1 MILPPLPEENRQFLF
16 GPSSDCG
23 YTAEQMRKYALLA
36 IKTVCGG
43 KHRGPKFS
51 AKDVAYIRELYAQG
65 FAYKAVNRQIEM
77 SEATFFNI
85 VHRKGA
91 YK

>member
-1 MILPPLPEENRQFLF
+1 MGMILPPLPVPTYDAYF
-16 GPSSDCG
+16 
-23 YTAEQMRKYALLA
+23 YTKEDMQAYALLA

-65 FAYKAVNRQIEM
+65 FAYKAVNSQIEM
-77 SEATFFNI
+77 CEATFFKI
-85 VHRKGA
+85 VHRRGA

>member
-1 MILPPLPEENRQFLF
+1 MILPPLPESHLNNKVEKF
-16 GPSSDCG
+16 
-23 YTAEQMRKYALLA
+23 YTAADMAFYGGLC
-36 IKTVCGG
+36 IKAVCGG

-65 FAYKAVNRQIEM
+65 FAYKAVSRQIEM
-77 SEATFFNI
+77 SEATFYNI
-85 VHRKGA
+85 TKRRGA

>member
-1 MILPPLPEENRQFLF
+1 MILPPLPEPLAN
-16 GPSSDCG
+16 G
-23 YTAEQMRKYALLA
+23 YYAEECMCKYALLA

-43 KHRGPKFS
+43 KHTKKFS
-51 AKDVAYIRELYAQG
+51 ERDVAIIRSLHEQG

-77 SEATFFNI
+77 SEATFYNI
-85 VHRKGA
+85 IKRKGA

>member
-1 MILPPLPEENRQFLF
+1 MILPPIPPFDSGKSYEEEMQAYGEL
-16 GPSSDCG
+16 CV
-23 YTAEQMRKYALLA
+23 
-36 IKTVCGG
+36 KTVCGG

>member
-1 MILPPLPEENRQFLF
+1 MNLPPVPQWNPGVPYHL
-16 GPSSDCG
+16 
-23 YTAEQMRKYALLA
+23 QMQAYGELCV
-36 IKTVCGG
+36 KTVCGG

>member
-1 MILPPLPEENRQFLF
+1 MILPPFPEPLSN
-16 GPSSDCG
+16 G
-23 YTAEQMRKYALLA
+23 YYDTELMAAYALKA

-51 AKDVAYIRELYAQG
+51 AKDVAYIRELHAQG

-85 VHRKGA
+85 VQRRGA

>member
-1 MILPPLPEENRQFLF
+1 MILPPLPEPLSN
-16 GPSSDCG
+16 G
-23 YTAEQMRKYALLA
+23 YYAEECMCQYALLA

-51 AKDVAYIRELYAQG
+51 ERDVAIIRSLHEQG

-77 SEATFFNI
+77 SEATFYNI
-85 VHRKGA
+85 TKRRGA

>member
-1 MILPPLPEENRQFLF
+1 MNLPPLPETHLNNKVEKF
-16 GPSSDCG
+16 
-23 YTAEQMRKYALLA
+23 YTAADMHFYGELC

-51 AKDVAYIRELYAQG
+51 PKDVAYIRELHAQG
-65 FAYKAVNRQIEM
+65 FSYKAVNRQIEM
-77 SEATFFNI
+77 SEPTFYNV
-85 VHRKGA
+85 VHHKGA

>member
-1 MILPPLPEENRQFLF
+1 MILPPLPETHLNNKVEKF
-16 GPSSDCG
+16 
-23 YTAEQMRKYALLA
+23 YTAADMANYGKLCVTT
-36 IKTVCGG
+36 ICGG

>member
-1 MILPPLPEENRQFLF
+1 MILPPLQSHDHPIFPLMKWTDLEM
-16 GPSSDCG
+16 D
-23 YTAEQMRKYALLA
+23 AIKAYALLA
-36 IKTVCGG
+36 IKQHFG
-43 KHRGPKFS
+43 KGKRGPKFG

-77 SEATFFNI
+77 CEATFFKI
-85 VHRKGA
+85 VHRRGA

>member
-1 MILPPLPEENRQFLF
+1 MILPPLQSHNHPDF
-16 GPSSDCG
+16 PSMKWTDLEMD
-23 YTAEQMRKYALLA
+23 AIKAYALLA

-65 FAYKAVNRQIEM
+65 FAYKAVSRQIEM
-77 SEATFFNI
+77 SEATFFKI
-85 VHRKGA
+85 VHKKGA

>member
-1 MILPPLPEENRQFLF
+1 MKLPPLPEPLCHADGN
-16 GPSSDCG
+16 
-23 YTAEQMRKYALLA
+23 YTSEQMALYGKLCVTT
-36 IKTVCGG
+36 ICGG